1 MSKAEER
8 SYEDTRIFVTLKEV
22 KREPRPEQT
31 DEEILAWMTHE
42 IQTDKRTL
50 DLLAEL

>member
-8 SYEDTRIFVTLKEV
+8 IYEDTRTFVTLKEI
-22 KREPRPEQT
+22 KREPRPEET
-31 DEEILAWMTHE
+31 DEEILTWMTRE
-42 IQTDKRTL
+42 IQADKRTL

>member
-8 SYEDTRIFVTLKEV
+8 SYEDTRTFVTLKEV
-22 KREPRPEQT
+22 KRELRPEQT
-31 DEEILAWMTHE
+31 DEEILAWRARE
-42 IQTDKRTL
+42 IQADKRTL